1 MPGGVTM
8 RLRPLILLA
17 ASAALL
23 PLGGCAQGP
32 PAVPGGA
39 TEAAVFF
46 TPTIRDARAAAGHV
60 FRSQHAEYARRDA
73 TTGVR
78 RTSARAD
85 LYPPAPRYRSV
96 VRTEHTR
103 VVATDDGYRITE
115 RSRESVNSGSLSH
128 RRR

>member
-1 MPGGVTM
+1 MHP
-8 RLRPLILLA
+8 RSLILA
-17 ASAALL
+17 ACAALL

-46 TPTIRDARAAAGHV
+46 TPQVRDARAAAAHV

-78 RTSARAD
+78 RASARAN

-96 VRTEHTR
+96 QRSEYTR
-103 VVATDDGYRITE
+103 IVATDDGYRITE
-115 RSRESVNSGSLSH
+115 RSRESVSTGSTSH